1 MRVSELIGFD
11 INKTVHAYL
20 IVSSGTVAAHEYSIA
35 LAKAFMCTAG
45 SGGNEPCLECEA
57 CRKINAGTHPDV
69 YILGNNKVSVD
80 DIRDMRMQAYISSN
94 ESDKKI
100 FIIENA
106 DKLNI
111 QSQNALLKLLEEP
124 PKGVI
129 FILSAPSKSSVLPT
143 VLSRVCVLSSENHSF
158 DYYAENARALL
169 QGTKV
174 SQEQEELVASY
185 LQAYDDTDITSLCV
199 KAILDAFTLA
209 FDYYSGKQTNVILS
223 FPKKKETVG
232 SAKNSEDELPI
243 YLRVFMLVA
252 RNIAVY
258 KKSQGKSSVK
268 PHTQEF
274 RKLCVKVSAKRAVAY
289 YDIFENAYLLS
300 ENYANRNALYAY
312 LSKKL

>member
-1 MRVSELIGFD
+1 MRVSDLIGFD

-20 IVSSGTVAAHEYSIA
+20 IVSSGTVAAHEYSRILAAA
-35 LAKAFMCTAG
+35 LMCTARNG
-45 SGGNEPCLECEA
+45 ESEPCGVCEA
-57 CRKINAGTHPDV
+57 CRKIDAGTHPDV

-80 DIRDMRMQAYISSN
+80 DIRDMRMQAYLSSN

-100 FIIENA
+100 FILENA

-143 VLSRVCVLSSENHSF
+143 VLSRVCVLSSENQSF
-158 DYYAENARALL
+158 DYYAENARTLL
-169 QGTKV
+169 QCTKA
-174 SQEQEELVASY
+174 SEEDEELVASY
-185 LQAYDDTDITSLCV
+185 LQAYDDSDITSLSA
-199 KAILDAFTLA
+199 KTILDAFALA

-223 FPKKKETVG
+223 FPKKKET
-232 SAKNSEDELPI
+232 SANAKNSEDELSI

-274 RKLCVKVSAKRAVAY
+274 RKLCVRVSAKRAVAY
-289 YDIFENAYLLS
+289 YDIFENAYILL
-300 ENYANRNALYAY
+300 ENHANRNALYAY